1 MMKLLGS
8 AQSRRLE
15 ERAVQAGA
23 SLLNLM
29 ENAGTAVVRFL
40 RKKYSLEQKHCT
52 VLCGKGNNG
61 GDGLVAARRLAECGA
76 QVAAVLLEG
85 EPATDNARVM
95 LAELDGTSVKVLR
108 MEEAS
113 GYLLPML
120 QASDFVIDA
129 VYGVGF
135 RGSAPQRLA
144 EIFRAASSCPGV
156 TVSID
161 MPSGADCDTG
171 AVEGPCVIADYTVT
185 FSTLKNGH
193 LLQPAKGCCGQ
204 VVVVPIGIDASLIR
218 SQEATLEVTDQE
230 LVQRVLR
237 PRSPETNKGDYG
249 RLLCLVGSE
258 GMAGA
263 AAMSVRAALRSGTGL
278 VNAAVPRSIYP
289 LVASR
294 AEEAVYTLLD
304 EGISAPLTEAAQEEL
319 DASLHRADAVLIGCG
334 IGTGRL
340 AGALL
345 QRCLLG
351 VEKPVVIDAD
361 GINLL
366 ARHIDILKT
375 IHAPLVLTPHPG
387 EMARLTGRT
396 VEDVQRHRLA
406 AACSFAREN
415 GVTLVLKGAGTIVA
429 APDGRAWI
437 NLTGNA
443 GMAKGGS
450 GDVLAGMI
458 GSLLAQ
464 GCAPEEAAAAA
475 VWLHGTAGDRCAA
488 RFSQAAMLPTDLIE
502 ELPSLFLELGR

>member
-1 MMKLLGS
+1 M
-8 AQSRRLE
+8 
-15 ERAVQAGA
+15 
-23 SLLNLM
+23 
-29 ENAGTAVVRFL
+29 
-40 RKKYSLEQKHCT
+40 
-52 VLCGKGNNG
+52 
-61 GDGLVAARRLAECGA
+61 
-76 QVAAVLLEG
+76 
-85 EPATDNARVM
+85 
-95 LAELDGTSVKVLR
+95 
-108 MEEAS
+108 
-113 GYLLPML
+113 
-120 QASDFVIDA
+120 
-129 VYGVGF
+129 
-135 RGSAPQRLA
+135 
-144 EIFRAASSCPGV
+144 
-156 TVSID
+156 
-161 MPSGADCDTG
+161 
-171 AVEGPCVIADYTVT
+171 
-185 FSTLKNGH
+185 
-193 LLQPAKGCCGQ
+193 
-204 VVVVPIGIDASLIR
+204 
-218 SQEATLEVTDQE
+218 TDQE
-230 LVQRVLR
+230 LVQRVLN

-263 AAMSVRAALRSGTGL
+263 AAMSVRAALRSGAGL

-304 EGISAPLTEAAQEEL
+304 EGISAPLTEASQEEL
-319 DASLHRADAVLIGCG
+319 DASLRRADAVLIGCG
-334 IGTGRL
+334 IGTGRM

-351 VEKPVVIDAD
+351 AEKPIVIDAD

-366 ARHIDILKT
+366 AHHIDILKT

-406 AACSFAREN
+406 TACSFAREN

-488 RFSQAAMLPTDLIE
+488 RLSQAAMLPTDLIE
-502 ELPSLFLELGR
+502 ELPSVFLELGR